1 MVSTCFYLW
10 FEVCFVLK
18 FASKDLTISI
28 GSDEEPVRCH
38 KHIVAMVS
46 DVIQVEAMEK
56 EEIFL
61 SNISKDTLTQ
71 LIDYCYTAM
80 IGPFVSKEQV
90 SFRCITESPGFTAEN
105 YCTF

>member
-1 MVSTCFYLW
+1 M
-10 FEVCFVLK
+10 
-18 FASKDLTISI
+18 TISI
-28 GSDEEPVRCH
+28 GGDEEPVRCH

-90 SFRCITESPGFTAEN
+90 RFRFEN
-105 YCTF
+105 ASNSHVTVDSYAL

>member
-1 MVSTCFYLW
+1 M
-10 FEVCFVLK
+10 
-18 FASKDLTISI
+18 TISI
-28 GSDEEPVRCH
+28 GGDEEPVRCH

-90 SFRCITESPGFTAEN
+90 SFRCITLVHHFKALVLQEKTNVLFRSRQFAMESKS
-105 YCTF
+105 